1 MTISKLSPDAT
12 AQNKYSKLILQL
24 FQLWTDKDC
33 LGGFKRPKYLII
45 ISNKA
50 RNP

>member
-1 MTISKLSPDAT
+1 MTISKLSPDPT

-24 FQLWTDKDC
+24 FQLLTDKDC
-33 LGGFKRPKYLII
+33 LGGFKHTKYLII
-45 ISNKA
+45 ISNKV